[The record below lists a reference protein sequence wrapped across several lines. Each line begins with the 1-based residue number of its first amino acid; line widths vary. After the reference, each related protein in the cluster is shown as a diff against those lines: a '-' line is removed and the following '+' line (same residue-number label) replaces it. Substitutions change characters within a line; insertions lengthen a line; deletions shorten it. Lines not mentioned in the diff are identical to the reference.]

1 MSLSERIQDFSLQRI
16 STPLGQVAY
25 RSAGTEG
32 QPLWILLHGIGS
44 ASGSWLAQL
53 QAAQGL
59 GVRILAW
66 DAPGYGQSTPVQPD
80 QPKASDYAARLWA
93 WLDALGSGPVHLV
106 GHSLGCLMASAA
118 AQAQPKRVKHL
129 WLLAPAA
136 GYGLADPQVRA
147 RKLQERLEKLQTLGP
162 AGMAAQRASA
172 MLSPAASA
180 EQLAWVEHTMA
191 QVIPAGY
198 TQASQMLAGDD
209 LATYLRGL
217 SCPVDVACGQADR
230 ITPAQGCAE
239 LAAGLG
245 LPFHLLGEVG
255 HACPLEAA
263 ERVNDLMF
271 TTSSELA

>member
-1 MSLSERIQDFSLQRI
+1 MSLSERIQDFPLQSA

-25 RSAGTEG
+25 RSAGREG
-32 QPLWILLHGIGS
+32 QPVWVLLHGIGS

-53 QAAQGL
+53 QAAQSM

-66 DAPGYGQSTPVQPD
+66 DAPGYGLSTPVQPD
-80 QPKASDYAARLWA
+80 QPKASDYAARMWA
-93 WLDALGSGPVHLV
+93 WLDALACTQVHLV

-118 AQAQPKRVKHL
+118 AQAQPQRVKHL

-136 GYGLADPQVRA
+136 GYGLADPELRA
-147 RKLQERLEKLQTLGP
+147 RKLHERLEKLQTLGP
-162 AGMAAQRASA
+162 VGMAAQRASA
-172 MLSPAASA
+172 MLSPAASP

-209 LATYLRGL
+209 VASYLRGL
-217 SCPVDVACGQADR
+217 TCPVDVACGQADR

-239 LAAGLG
+239 LADRLG

-255 HACPLEAA
+255 HACPLEAS
-263 ERVNDLMF
+263 ERVNDLLF
-271 TTSSELA
+271 TTAIEGA

>member
-1 MSLSERIQDFSLQRI
+1 MSLSERIQDFPLQRI

-32 QPLWILLHGIGS
+32 QPLWVLLHGIGS

-80 QPKASDYAARLWA
+80 QPKASDYASRLWA

-118 AQAQPKRVKHL
+118 AQAQPERVKHL

-136 GYGLADPQVRA
+136 GYGLADPQVRE
-147 RKLQERLEKLQTLGP
+147 RKLHERLDKLQSLGP

-217 SCPVDVACGQADR
+217 SCQVDVACGQADR

-263 ERVNDLMF
+263 ERVNDLLF

>member
-118 AQAQPKRVKHL
+118 AQAQPERVKHL

-172 MLSPAASA
+172 MLSPTASA

>member
-1 MSLSERIQDFSLQRI
+1 MSLSERILDFPLQNI

-25 RSAGTEG
+25 RLAGSEG
-32 QPLWILLHGIGS
+32 QPLWVLLHGIGS

-53 QAAQGL
+53 QAAQQR

-66 DAPGYGQSTPVQPD
+66 DAPGYGQSSPVQPD
-80 QPKASDYAARLWA
+80 QPLARDYAARLWA
-93 WLDALGSGPVHLV
+93 WLDALGCGPVHLV

-118 AQAQPKRVKHL
+118 AQAQPQRVQHL

-136 GYGLADPQVRA
+136 GYGLAAPEVRA
-147 RKLQERLEKLQTLGP
+147 RKLHERLEKLQTLGP

-172 MLSPAASA
+172 MLSPTASA

-209 LATYLRGL
+209 LASHLHGL
-217 SCPVDVACGQADR
+217 ACPVDVACGQADR

-239 LAAGLG
+239 LAARLG

-255 HACPLEAA
+255 HACPLEAS
-263 ERVNDLMF
+263 ERVNDLLF
-271 TTSSELA
+271 TAGSEGS

>member
-93 WLDALGSGPVHLV
+93 WLEALGCQQVHLV

-118 AQAQPKRVKHL
+118 AQAQPERVKHL

-147 RKLQERLEKLQTLGP
+147 RKLQDRLEKLQTLGP

-217 SCPVDVACGQADR
+217 SSPVDVACGQADR

-245 LPFHLLGEVG
+245 LPFHLLGDVG

-263 ERVNDLMF
+263 ERVNDLLF

>member
-1 MSLSERIQDFSLQRI
+1 MSLFERIQDFPLQSI
-16 STPLGQVAY
+16 ATPLGEVAY
-25 RSAGTEG
+25 RSAGSEG
-32 QPLWILLHGIGS
+32 QPLWVLLHGIGS

-53 QAAQGL
+53 QAAQQS

-66 DAPGYGQSTPVQPD
+66 DAPGYGHSTPVKPAH
-80 QPKASDYAARLWA
+80 PKASDYAAHVWA
-93 WLDALGSGPVHLV
+93 WLDALGCQEVHLV

-118 AQAQPKRVKHL
+118 AQAHPERVKHL

-136 GYGLADPQVRA
+136 GYGLADPQVRE
-147 RKLQERLEKLQTLGP
+147 RKLHERLDKLQSLGP

-180 EQLAWVEHTMA
+180 EHLAWVEHTMA

-209 LATYLRGL
+209 LASYLTGL
-217 SCPVDVACGQADR
+217 ASPVDVACGQADR

-239 LAAGLG
+239 LAARLG
-245 LPFHLLGEVG
+245 LPFHVLGEVG

-263 ERVNDLMF
+263 ERVNDLLF

>member
-1 MSLSERIQDFSLQRI
+1 MSLSERIQDFPLQRI

-32 QPLWILLHGIGS
+32 QPLWVLLHGIGS

-147 RKLQERLEKLQTLGP
+147 RKLQDRLEKLQTLGP

-263 ERVNDLMF
+263 ERVNDLLF

>member
-1 MSLSERIQDFSLQRI
+1 MSLSERIQDFPLQRI

-32 QPLWILLHGIGS
+32 QPLWVLLHGIGS

-53 QAAQGL
+53 QAAQRL

-106 GHSLGCLMASAA
+106 GHSLGWVMASAA
-118 AQAQPKRVKHL
+118 AQAQPERVKHL

-147 RKLQERLEKLQTLGP
+147 RKLQDRLEKLQTLGP

-263 ERVNDLMF
+263 ERVNDLLF

>member
-1 MSLSERIQDFSLQRI
+1 MSLSERIQDFPLQRI

-53 QAAQGL
+53 QSAQGL

-136 GYGLADPQVRA
+136 GYGLADPQVRE
-147 RKLQERLEKLQTLGP
+147 RKLHERLDKLQTLGP

>member
-1 MSLSERIQDFSLQRI
+1 
-16 STPLGQVAY
+16 LGQVAY
-25 RSAGTEG
+25 RHAGSEG
-32 QPLWILLHGIGS
+32 QPIWVLLHGIGS

-53 QAAQGL
+53 QAAQQR

-80 QPKASDYAARLWA
+80 QPLARDYAARLWS
-93 WLDALGSGPVHLV
+93 WLDALACGPVHLV

-118 AQAQPKRVKHL
+118 AQAQPQRVKHL

-147 RKLQERLEKLQTLGP
+147 RKLHERLEKLQTLGP

-172 MLSPAASA
+172 MLSSSASA
-180 EQLAWVEHTMA
+180 DQLAWVEHTMA

-209 LATYLRGL
+209 LASYLTGL
-217 SCPVDVACGQADR
+217 ACPVDVACGPADR

-239 LAAGLG
+239 LAARLG

-255 HACPLEAA
+255 HACPLEAS
-263 ERVNDLMF
+263 ERVNDLLF
-271 TTSSELA
+271 TTASEGA

>member
-1 MSLSERIQDFSLQRI
+1 MSLSERIQDFPLQRI

-118 AQAQPKRVKHL
+118 AQAQPERVKHL

-147 RKLQERLEKLQTLGP
+147 RKLQDRLEKLQTLGP

>member
-1 MSLSERIQDFSLQRI
+1 MSLSERIQDFPLQRI

-25 RSAGTEG
+25 RHAGSEG
-32 QPLWILLHGIGS
+32 QPLWVLLHGIGS

-53 QAAQGL
+53 QAAQQL

-80 QPKASDYAARLWA
+80 QPLARDYAARLWA
-93 WLDALGSGPVHLV
+93 WMDALGCGPVHLV

-118 AQAQPKRVKHL
+118 AQVQPQRVKHL

-172 MLSPAASA
+172 MLSSAASA

-209 LATYLRGL
+209 LASYLTGL
-217 SCPVDVACGQADR
+217 ACPVDVACGQADR

-239 LAAGLG
+239 LAARLG

-263 ERVNDLMF
+263 DRVNDLLF
-271 TTSSELA
+271 TMSSELA

>member
-1 MSLSERIQDFSLQRI
+1 MSLSERIQDFPLQRI

-53 QAAQGL
+53 QAAQRL

-118 AQAQPKRVKHL
+118 AQAQPERVKHL

-147 RKLQERLEKLQTLGP
+147 RKLQDRLEKLQTLGP

-263 ERVNDLMF
+263 ERVNDLLF

>member
-118 AQAQPKRVKHL
+118 AQAQPERVKHL

-136 GYGLADPQVRA
+136 GYGLADPQERA

>member
-1 MSLSERIQDFSLQRI
+1 MSLSERIQDFPLQRI

-32 QPLWILLHGIGS
+32 QPLWVLLHGIGS

-53 QAAQGL
+53 QAAQRL

-136 GYGLADPQVRA
+136 GYGLADPQVRE
-147 RKLQERLEKLQTLGP
+147 RKLHERLDKLQTLGP

>member
-1 MSLSERIQDFSLQRI
+1 MSLSERIQDFPLQRI

-32 QPLWILLHGIGS
+32 QPLWVLLHGIGS

-53 QAAQGL
+53 QAAQCL

-118 AQAQPKRVKHL
+118 AQAQPARVKHL

-147 RKLQERLEKLQTLGP
+147 RKLQDRLEKLQTLGP

-263 ERVNDLMF
+263 ERVNDLLF

>member
-32 QPLWILLHGIGS
+32 QPLWVLLHGIGS

-118 AQAQPKRVKHL
+118 AQAQPERVKHL

>member
-1 MSLSERIQDFSLQRI
+1 MSLSERIQDFPLQRI

-25 RSAGTEG
+25 RSAGGEG
-32 QPLWILLHGIGS
+32 QPLWVLLHGIGS

-53 QAAQGL
+53 QAALQR

-80 QPKASDYAARLWA
+80 QPLARDYAARLWA
-93 WLDALGSGPVHLV
+93 WMDALGCGPVHLV

-118 AQAQPKRVKHL
+118 AQAQPQRVKHL

-162 AGMAAQRASA
+162 VGMAAQRASA
-172 MLSPAASA
+172 MLSSAASA

-209 LATYLRGL
+209 LASYLTGL
-217 SCPVDVACGQADR
+217 ACPVDVACGQADR

-239 LAAGLG
+239 LAARLG

-263 ERVNDLMF
+263 DRVNDLLF
-271 TTSSELA
+271 TMSSELA

>member
-118 AQAQPKRVKHL
+118 AQAQPERVKHL

-147 RKLQERLEKLQTLGP
+147 RKLQDRLEKLQTLGP

-263 ERVNDLMF
+263 ERVNDLLF

>member
-1 MSLSERIQDFSLQRI
+1 MSLSERIQDFPLQRI

-118 AQAQPKRVKHL
+118 AQAQPERVKHL

>member
-1 MSLSERIQDFSLQRI
+1 MSLSERIQDFPLQRI

-32 QPLWILLHGIGS
+32 QPLWVLLHGIGS

-53 QAAQGL
+53 QAAQRL

-66 DAPGYGQSTPVQPD
+66 DAPGYGQSTPLQPD

-118 AQAQPKRVKHL
+118 AQAQPERVKHV

-147 RKLQERLEKLQTLGP
+147 RKLQDRLEKLQTLGP

>member
-1 MSLSERIQDFSLQRI
+1 MSLSERIQDFPLQRI

-32 QPLWILLHGIGS
+32 QPLWVLLHGIGS

-53 QAAQGL
+53 QAAQRL

-93 WLDALGSGPVHLV
+93 WLDALGSGPLHLV

-147 RKLQERLEKLQTLGP
+147 RKLQDRLEKLQTLGP

-263 ERVNDLMF
+263 ERVNDLLF

>member
-1 MSLSERIQDFSLQRI
+1 MSLSERIQDFPLQRI

-53 QAAQGL
+53 QAAQRL

-147 RKLQERLEKLQTLGP
+147 RKLQDRLEKLQTLGP

>member
-1 MSLSERIQDFSLQRI
+1 
-16 STPLGQVAY
+16 
-25 RSAGTEG
+25 
-32 QPLWILLHGIGS
+32 
-44 ASGSWLAQL
+44 
-53 QAAQGL
+53 
-59 GVRILAW
+59 
-66 DAPGYGQSTPVQPD
+66 VQPD

-118 AQAQPKRVKHL
+118 AQAQPERVKHL

-217 SCPVDVACGQADR
+217 SSPVDVACGQADR

>member
-118 AQAQPKRVKHL
+118 AQAQPERVKHL

>member
-118 AQAQPKRVKHL
+118 AQAQPERVKHL

-172 MLSPAASA
+172 MLSPAAST

>member
-118 AQAQPKRVKHL
+118 AQAQPERVKHL

-209 LATYLRGL
+209 LASYLIGL
-217 SCPVDVACGQADR
+217 ACPVDVACGQVDR

-239 LAAGLG
+239 LAARLG

>member
-1 MSLSERIQDFSLQRI
+1 MSLSERIQDFPLQRI

-53 QAAQGL
+53 QAAQRL

-136 GYGLADPQVRA
+136 GYGLADPQVRE
-147 RKLQERLEKLQTLGP
+147 RKLHERLDKLQTLGP

-263 ERVNDLMF
+263 ERVNDLLF

>member
-1 MSLSERIQDFSLQRI
+1 MSLSERIQDFPLQRI

-53 QAAQGL
+53 QAAQRL

-118 AQAQPKRVKHL
+118 AQAQPERVKHL
-129 WLLAPAA
+129 LLLAPAA

-147 RKLQERLEKLQTLGP
+147 RKLQDRLEKLQTLGP

-263 ERVNDLMF
+263 ERVNDLLF
-271 TTSSELA
+271 TASSELA

>member
-118 AQAQPKRVKHL
+118 AQAQPERVKHL

-263 ERVNDLMF
+263 ERVNDLLF

>member
-1 MSLSERIQDFSLQRI
+1 MSLSERIQDFPLQRI

-118 AQAQPKRVKHL
+118 AQAQPERVKHL

-147 RKLQERLEKLQTLGP
+147 RKLQDRLEKLQTLGP

-217 SCPVDVACGQADR
+217 SCPVDIACGQADR

-263 ERVNDLMF
+263 ERVNDLLF

>member
-1 MSLSERIQDFSLQRI
+1 MSLSERIQDFPLQRI

-53 QAAQGL
+53 QAAQRL

-136 GYGLADPQVRA
+136 GYGLADPQVRE
-147 RKLQERLEKLQTLGP
+147 RKLHERLDKLQTLGP

-263 ERVNDLMF
+263 ERVNDLLF
-271 TTSSELA
+271 TASSELA

>member
-1 MSLSERIQDFSLQRI
+1 MSLSERIQDFPLQRI

-32 QPLWILLHGIGS
+32 QPLWVLLHGIGS

-53 QAAQGL
+53 QAAQRL

-147 RKLQERLEKLQTLGP
+147 RKLQDRLEKLQTLGP

-230 ITPAQGCAE
+230 ITPAHGCAE

-263 ERVNDLMF
+263 ERVNDLLF

>member
-1 MSLSERIQDFSLQRI
+1 MSLSERIQDFPLQRI

-25 RSAGTEG
+25 RSAGGEG
-32 QPLWILLHGIGS
+32 QPLWVLLHGIGS

-53 QAAQGL
+53 QAAQQR

-80 QPKASDYAARLWA
+80 QPLARDYAARLWA
-93 WLDALGSGPVHLV
+93 WMDALGCGPVHLV

-118 AQAQPKRVKHL
+118 AQAQPQRVKHL

-162 AGMAAQRASA
+162 VGMAAQRASA
-172 MLSPAASA
+172 MLSSAASA

-209 LATYLRGL
+209 LASYLTGL
-217 SCPVDVACGQADR
+217 ACPVDVACGQADR

-239 LAAGLG
+239 LAARLG

-263 ERVNDLMF
+263 DRVNDLLF
-271 TTSSELA
+271 TMSSELA

>member
-1 MSLSERIQDFSLQRI
+1 MSLSERILDFPLQRT

-25 RSAGTEG
+25 RHAGSEG
-32 QPLWILLHGIGS
+32 QPLWVLLHGIGS

-53 QAAQGL
+53 QAAQQR

-80 QPKASDYAARLWA
+80 QPLARDYAARLWS
-93 WLDALGSGPVHLV
+93 WLDALACGPVHLV

-118 AQAQPKRVKHL
+118 AQAHPERVKHL
-129 WLLAPAA
+129 WLLAPAF

-147 RKLQERLEKLQTLGP
+147 RKLQERLDKLQTLGP

-172 MLSPAASA
+172 MLSSTASA
-180 EQLAWVEHTMA
+180 DQLAWVEHTMA

-209 LATYLRGL
+209 LASYLTGL
-217 SCPVDVACGQADR
+217 ACPVDVACGQADR

-239 LAAGLG
+239 LAARLG

-263 ERVNDLMF
+263 QRVNDLLF
-271 TTSSELA
+271 TTVGEGA

>member
-118 AQAQPKRVKHL
+118 AQAQPERVKHL

-245 LPFHLLGEVG
+245 LPFHVLGEVG

>member
-1 MSLSERIQDFSLQRI
+1 MSLSERIQDFPLQRI

-53 QAAQGL
+53 QAAQRL

-118 AQAQPKRVKHL
+118 AQAQPERVKHL

-136 GYGLADPQVRA
+136 GYGLADPQVRE
-147 RKLQERLEKLQTLGP
+147 RKLHERLDKLQTLGP

>member
-32 QPLWILLHGIGS
+32 QPLWVLLHGIGS

-118 AQAQPKRVKHL
+118 AQAQPERVKHL

-147 RKLQERLEKLQTLGP
+147 RKLQERHALASG
-162 AGMAAQRASA
+162 QRR
-172 MLSPAASA
+172 
-180 EQLAWVEHTMA
+180 T
-191 QVIPAGY
+191 
-198 TQASQMLAGDD
+198 
-209 LATYLRGL
+209 
-217 SCPVDVACGQADR
+217 
-230 ITPAQGCAE
+230 
-239 LAAGLG
+239 AGLG
-245 LPFHLLGEVG
+245 RTHHGAGHSRRLHTSQPDVG
-255 HACPLEAA
+255 G
-263 ERVNDLMF
+263 
-271 TTSSELA
+271 

>member
-1 MSLSERIQDFSLQRI
+1 MSWFDRIQDHPVQCI
-16 STPLGQVAY
+16 ATPLGQVAY
-25 RSAGTEG
+25 RSAGQVG
-32 QPLWILLHGIGS
+32 QPVWVLLHGIGS

-53 QAAQGL
+53 QAAQRW

-66 DAPGYGQSTPVQPD
+66 DAPGYGLSTPVQPD
-80 QPKASDYAARLWA
+80 QPKASDYAARMWA
-93 WLDALGSGPVHLV
+93 WLDALACTQVHLV

-118 AQAQPKRVKHL
+118 AQTQPERVKHL

-136 GYGLADPQVRA
+136 GYGLADPEVRA
-147 RKLQERLEKLQTLGP
+147 RKLHERLEKLQSLGP

-172 MLSPAASA
+172 MLSPAASP

-198 TQASQMLAGDD
+198 TQASHMLAGDD
-209 LATYLRGL
+209 LASYLRGL
-217 SCPVDVACGQADR
+217 ACPVDVACGQADR

-239 LAAGLG
+239 LAHRLG

-255 HACPLEAA
+255 HACPLEAS
-263 ERVNDLMF
+263 ERVNDLLF
-271 TTSSELA
+271 TTASEGA